1 MNKQLFKQILLIA
14 LSVLIILGLGLIV
27 WVLVTENSRNEIRV
41 YLEEGET
48 ELVEF
53 EDLTFVP
60 SDSFE
65 YTVKLKGKNAKK
77 YDLDLE
83 FIKTADDDANTLMDY
98 VYVRVISGNQ
108 IICDDLMVNVCDRS
122 SIVLPVNFKEDKN
135 TELTIQYYFPVNV
148 GNEAKNAEA
157 GFALKLTAS
166 KE

>member
-1 MNKQLFKQILLIA
+1 
-14 LSVLIILGLGLIV
+14 
-27 WVLVTENSRNEIRV
+27 
-41 YLEEGET
+41 
-48 ELVEF
+48 
-53 EDLTFVP
+53 
-60 SDSFE
+60 
-65 YTVKLKGKNAKK
+65 
-77 YDLDLE
+77 
-83 FIKTADDDANTLMDY
+83 MDY

-108 IICDDLMVNVCDRS
+108 IVCDDLMVNVCEHS